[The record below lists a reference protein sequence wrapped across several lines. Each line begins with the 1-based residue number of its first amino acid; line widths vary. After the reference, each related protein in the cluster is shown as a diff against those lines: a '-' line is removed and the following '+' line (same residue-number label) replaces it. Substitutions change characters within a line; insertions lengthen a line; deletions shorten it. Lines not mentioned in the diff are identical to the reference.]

1 MPGFFHVRQ
10 NKFALTHEPNFFET
24 YHQKD
29 LTTSK
34 IQDVRKAIA
43 TEIPLSERECSPNK

>member
-1 MPGFFHVRQ
+1 MRKSEFVLLPNPFQ
-10 NKFALTHEPNFFET
+10 YAQPNFFET

-34 IQDVRKAIA
+34 IQDVRKAVA